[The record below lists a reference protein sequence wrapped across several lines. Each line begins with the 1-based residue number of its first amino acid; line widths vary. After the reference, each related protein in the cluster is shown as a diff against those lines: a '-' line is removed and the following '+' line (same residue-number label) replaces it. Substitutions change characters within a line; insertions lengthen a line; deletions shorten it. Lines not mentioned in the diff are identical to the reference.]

1 VTHQTSSEEQEEVKL
16 SFIEKFF
23 EPSPELNVDK
33 VIDVTDIF
41 RDKIN

>member
-23 EPSPELNVDK
+23 EPHPELNADK
-33 VIDVTDIF
+33 IIDVTDIF